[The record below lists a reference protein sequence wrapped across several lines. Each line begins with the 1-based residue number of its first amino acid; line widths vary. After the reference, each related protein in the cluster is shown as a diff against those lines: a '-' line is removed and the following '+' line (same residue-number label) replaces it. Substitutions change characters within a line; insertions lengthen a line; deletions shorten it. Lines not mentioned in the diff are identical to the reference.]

1 MTLARR
7 EMAMTLAS
15 IFSKYD
21 VYRGQAGPTLEL
33 YNTERKRDIDANSD
47 YIIPVPSKGS
57 KGLQIKIRD
66 R

>member
-7 EMAMTLAS
+7 EMAMTLAC

-21 VYRGQAGPTLEL
+21 VYRGQARPSLEL
-33 YNTERKRDIDANSD
+33 YHTDRKRDVDANSD
-47 YIIPVPSKGS
+47 YIIPIPAKGS

-66 R
+66 